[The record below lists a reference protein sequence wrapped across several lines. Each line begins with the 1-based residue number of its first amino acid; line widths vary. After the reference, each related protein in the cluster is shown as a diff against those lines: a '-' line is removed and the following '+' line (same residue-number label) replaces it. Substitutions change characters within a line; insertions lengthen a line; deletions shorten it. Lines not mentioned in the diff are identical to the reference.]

1 MTKPRYP
8 AGCAAGSKVRAIA
21 SSPGDYAWYVNFN
34 NGNSN
39 YDHQDNEYYVRAVR
53 VGECH
58 AAVPLRA
65 LHTAWLE
72 ARRGKKP
79 SANQL
84 SFDALWIDRLIDLQA
99 RLSSGSWEPAPS
111 TCFISTKPK
120 AREIHAPDFADR
132 VVHHWLIPQLEAIY
146 EPTFIHDAYSN
157 RRGKGTHAA
166 VERLASFVRQVES
179 GQGGGWYLQLDI
191 RNFFNS
197 IHRPTL
203 YQMLKERMTR
213 HGLILP
219 VRQAV
224 HALLRRSPTAAGVL
238 YECTAAARA
247 LVPDYKRLENAP
259 PGCGIPIGNLSSQ
272 FFANVYLDALDQF
285 VKHELRAS
293 RYLRY
298 VDDFVLVHHDR
309 EQLVASRGAIEH
321 FLSEHLRLALKPD
334 DRLKPLASGVD
345 FLGYVVYPT
354 HTVVRRRVIGH
365 AREKLDAWARAHVR
379 GAHLVATA
387 AELEELRSVCASYAG
402 HFAHAST
409 WRLRRR
415 IRARYPWLRAALVR
429 RRADPHLDA
438 PLVVPLGAT
447 L

>member
-1 MTKPRYP
+1 MTTPCYP
-8 AGCAAGSKVRAIA
+8 VGCAAGSKVRGIA
-21 SSPGDYAWYVNFN
+21 SSSDYAWIVNFN
-34 NGNSN
+34 NGYSN
-39 YDHQDNEYYVRAVR
+39 WNHQDNEYHVRAVR
-53 VGECH
+53 SGECH
-58 AAVPLRA
+58 AATVSLRELHAAWLRA
-65 LHTAWLE
+65 
-72 ARRGKKP
+72 RRHKKP
-79 SANQL
+79 SANQF
-84 SFDALWIDRLIDLQA
+84 SFDALWIDKLIGLQA
-99 RLSSGSWEPAPS
+99 RLNSGSWEPGPS
-111 TCFISTKPK
+111 TCFISTRPK
-120 AREIHAPDFADR
+120 AREIHAPDFSDR
-132 VVHHWLIPQLEAIY
+132 VVHHWLIPQLERVY

-197 IHRPTL
+197 IHRPAL
-203 YQMLKERMTR
+203 YRMLKERMTR

-247 LVPDYKRLENAP
+247 LVPDYKRLENAA

-285 VKHELRAS
+285 VKHELRAP

-298 VDDFVLVHHDR
+298 VDDFVLVHQSR
-309 EQLVASRGAIEH
+309 EQLLAWRGAIEH

-334 DRLKPLASGVD
+334 ERLKPLASGID

-354 HTVVRRRVIGH
+354 HTVVRRRVVAH

-387 AELEELRSVCASYAG
+387 GELEQLRSICASYAG
-402 HFAHAST
+402 HFSHANS
-409 WRLRRR
+409 WRLRRQL
-415 IRARYPWLRAALVR
+415 RARYPWLRAALVR
-429 RRADPHLDA
+429 RRPDPRLDR
-438 PLVVPLGAT
+438 PLVIPVGSAL
-447 L
+447 